1 MFELTEGWKN
11 AARETFLRSI
21 FFIVMS
27 YAKYDL
33 ILFDKDAKEYSLVDD
48 FSSGV
53 TELNMPSW
61 ETKELA
67 SNDWKDY
74 DGDDVFIPEDGL
86 RLQGGDLDVSLC
98 YDGVYGSWGETQFR
112 LVAMLRK
119 GMMGM
124 LLPYSSEKWNT
135 VYFKGLTD
143 IDVYSDPSIGDI
155 VEYKLKLRI
164 VRYSGASAS
173 DSIFLVDDEGTI
185 ITDKDGKPILV
196 G

>member
-1 MFELTEGWKN
+1 MG
-11 AARETFLRSI
+11 
-21 FFIVMS
+21 

-33 ILFDKDAKEYSLVDD
+33 IIFTKDGQKYSLVDD

-53 TELNMPSW
+53 TEINMPSW

-67 SNDWKDY
+67 SNDWKAY

-86 RLQGGDLDVSLC
+86 RLQGADLDVSLC

-112 LVAMLRK
+112 LIAMLKK
-119 GMMGM
+119 GIMGV
-124 LLPYSSEKWNT
+124 LVPYSSERWNS

-143 IDVYSDPSIGDI
+143 IDVFSDPSMGDV

-164 VRYSGASAS
+164 TQHSGISL
-173 DSIFLVDDEGTI
+173 DEVVFLIDDEGNKI
-185 ITDKDGKPILV
+185 YDKNNMPIV
-196 G
+196 IG

>member
-21 FFIVMS
+21 FFIMS

-33 ILFDKDAKEYSLVDD
+33 IIFTKDGKRHSLVDE
-48 FSSGV
+48 FKSGV
-53 TELNMPSW
+53 TEFNMPSW

-86 RLQGGDLDVSLC
+86 RLQGADLEVSLC
-98 YDGVYGSWGETQFR
+98 FDGVYGEWGETMFA
-112 LVAMLRK
+112 LVKMLRK
-119 GMMGM
+119 GIMGVVI
-124 LLPYSSEKWNT
+124 PYSSERWNS

-143 IDVYSDPSIGDI
+143 VDVFSAPSMGDV
-155 VEYKLKLRI
+155 VEYKLKFRI
-164 VRYSGASAS
+164 TQHSGVSAN
-173 DSIFLVDDEGTI
+173 DNVYLVDDEGNNI
-185 ITDKDGKPILV
+185 LDDNNNPILI